1 MEPSQPQ
8 GPPRRISP
16 YPSGQPRVTQ
26 QLPSLSFPRIH
37 LLLYLLFGRFTR
49 FTLQGAL
56 KPLTYCHGQPSG
68 IYFPPHSA
76 CRPNGECTAAPLPQH
91 WHGTSRKSRKAPTSL
106 YPQGTAQYWQ
116 GTARYRHRPTHP
128 TELYLY
134 CTTGKRD
141 APPYN

>member
-16 YPSGQPRVTQ
+16 YPSGQPRVTL
-26 QLPSLSFPRIH
+26 QLPGLSFPRWHSPPFISSIREVH
-37 LLLYLLFGRFTR
+37 PLHSTGSVETVNILPRSALRNLFSTS
-49 FTLQGAL
+49 L
-56 KPLTYCHGQPSG
+56 
-68 IYFPPHSA
+68 

-91 WHGTSRKSRKAPTSL
+91 WHGTSLLTPTSL

-141 APPYN
+141 APRTN